1 MGRRQPPR
9 RTSRLR
15 PGPRRHNLSYVK
27 GRTGISTTIR
37 RPLGAM
43 LAAAAASAALAAGA
57 QAAPASCPGTGATSL
72 VVRDGGPLESIA
84 VDATGRLIYDDLLS
98 GAVRVL
104 ANPSARPRT
113 LTRLTAPGGIVV
125 APTAPTVAGSGSSPA
140 PLIIAQGNTIGPLIG
155 GASLIAI
162 DPATGARQRLASRL
176 LGGNGLARSTDGTLY
191 TSDVAAGVID
201 RIGADGAVTRGWWR
215 SSGGPNGLAVSP
227 DGRTLYANLSTAAA
241 VVAIDVV
248 TGRSRILARVEN
260 PAATP
265 DGLAIDAAGRLYVT
279 LYLAGEVR
287 RIDPTAGTMCTLA
300 RGLRLPTAVA
310 IAPPGGPFAPTS
322 AYVTTYGGVRAIAGA
337 VPAT

>member
-1 MGRRQPPR
+1 M
-9 RTSRLR
+9 
-15 PGPRRHNLSYVK
+15 
-27 GRTGISTTIR
+27 R

-43 LAAAAASAALAAGA
+43 LAAATACAALAAGA
-57 QAAPASCPGTGATSL
+57 QAAPSSCAGVGATSL

-104 ANPSARPRT
+104 ASPGAQPRT
-113 LTRLTAPGGIVV
+113 LARVTAPGGIV
-125 APTAPTVAGSGSSPA
+125 AAAA
-140 PLIIAQGNTIGPLIG
+140 LIVAQGNTIGPLLG
-155 GASLIAI
+155 GASLIVV

-176 LGGNGLARSTDGTLY
+176 LGGNGLARAADGTLF

-201 RIGADGAVTRGWWR
+201 RIGPDGAVTRGWWR

-227 DGRTLYANLSTAAA
+227 DGRTLYANLSKAAA
-241 VVAIDVV
+241 VVAIEVA
-248 TGRSRILARVEN
+248 TGRSRTLVRVEN

-287 RIDPTAGTMCTLA
+287 RIDPATGTTCTLA

-310 IAPPGGPFAPTS
+310 IAPPGGPFSPTS
-322 AYVTTYGGVRAIAGA
+322 VYVTTYGGVRAIAGA
-337 VPAT
+337 VPAA

>member
-1 MGRRQPPR
+1 
-9 RTSRLR
+9 
-15 PGPRRHNLSYVK
+15 
-27 GRTGISTTIR
+27 
-37 RPLGAM
+37 M

-57 QAAPASCPGTGATSL
+57 QAAPASCAGAGATSL

-125 APTAPTVAGSGSSPA
+125 APTPATLAGSSSGSSPA
-140 PLIIAQGNTIGPLIG
+140 TLIVAQGNTIGPLIG
-155 GASLIAI
+155 GASLLAIA
-162 DPATGARQRLASRL
+162 PATGARQRLASRL
-176 LGGNGLARSTDGTLY
+176 LGGNGLARSADGTLY

-287 RIDPTAGTMCTLA
+287 RIDPATGTTCTLA